1 MTTQPIKRQRIT
13 DPKLKKFGQV
23 MRQLLA
29 GAVDG
34 RHYTMTDYSEA
45 LTKSGYPISRVQ
57 LSNYLNYKS
66 LPAIDTVLAI
76 SDKEHL
82 TTDQLLRGLDY
93 TPEKYQES
101 EAKAQQAD
109 TLSVQNAKLQT
120 SLTQAKAQLTLKEE
134 ENKRLKEE
142 LEQLKQSQ
150 RKTQQQQADNNQTG
164 DDLDFLQ
171 ALDQILKHSRTYKG
185 YRLNDAQKAT
195 IKRLTRAYLDV

>member
-13 DPKLKKFGQV
+13 DPKLQKFGQV

-34 RHYTMTDYSEA
+34 RHYTMTDYAES

-66 LPAIDTVLAI
+66 IPGVDTLLAI
-76 SDKEHL
+76 SDKENI

-109 TLSVQNAKLQT
+109 TLSVQNAKLQAK
-120 SLTQAKAQLTLKEE
+120 LTQSKAQLTISQEENEKLKEE
-134 ENKRLKEE
+134 IKK
-142 LEQLKQSQ
+142 LKQQHS
-150 RKTQQQQADNNQTG
+150 TNNHPDNNTG